1 MAMGDDKVSPSRSCG
16 SSREL
21 LMAGNGDDLEDPP
34 KSGQASSSAYY
45 SGREKG
51 LYCGFSLRSL
61 RRQVQICGMVE
72 DLEV

>member
-45 SGREKG
+45 SGREVSNV
-51 LYCGFSLRSL
+51 LSFSLSYS
-61 RRQVQICGMVE
+61 
-72 DLEV
+72 